1 MAVMLR
7 RGAPLYEFG
16 PFRLDTAE
24 KLFFKNGEPL
34 ALAPK
39 AFELLAILVQQ
50 SGHLVDKNELLKE
63 IWPDSF
69 VEESSL
75 TQNIYVLRKALAES
89 NGESRYIETVPRRGY
104 RFVADVKKLS
114 DRDVACAIE
123 PQTPAPLFIAAPPA
137 LVKNGESSPN
147 HISLR
152 AMPGGRRSPALVALA
167 LSLLL
172 ISVAIGSSVLV
183 FRKAPPQAFAA
194 RSIAVLPFKFLG
206 AEGTDEHLGL
216 GMTDA
221 MITKLSSLKQISV
234 RPTSAIY
241 KYADHGYDLAAVGRE
256 LNVDAIL
263 EGTVQRA
270 GDRVRVNVQL
280 INASNGQAVWAE
292 KFDEQYTS
300 VFAVQ
305 DSISEQVAYALR
317 LSVTS
322 EGRSQLAK
330 RYTENPEAYQA
341 YTRAL
346 YFWNQRT
353 EESLNR
359 SIRYFK
365 EAIAKDPNY
374 ALAYAGLA
382 DCYSLIA
389 YYGYLS
395 LTTEEA
401 YQQASRAA
409 MKALE
414 MDNAIAEAHTALALV
429 KTYMDGDRP
438 AAEREH
444 KQSIALNPSYATGH
458 QRYALFLLE
467 ESRLDEAYEEIKR
480 AQELDPLLA
489 VINSNLGAIL
499 YMKRDYDRAAEYCR
513 KALEVAPRLPA
524 ANYFL
529 GLILTQ
535 KGMHREA
542 IALLEKAREA
552 EANKQTFSDALAY
565 AYVMAGRASG
575 AQQMIVELKNSSQKN
590 TTADFSLGLVYAA
603 LGDMDRAFAHFE
615 RQNGDWRRLLFGL
628 RLDPRLDRL
637 RADARYADL
646 LKRRFGVAV

>member
-7 RGAPLYEFG
+7 QDAHLFEFG

-24 KLFFKNGEPL
+24 KVFFKNGEPL

-75 TQNIYVLRKALAES
+75 TQNIYVLRKALADS
-89 NGESRYIETVPRRGY
+89 NGEPRYIETVPRRGY
-104 RFVADVKKLS
+104 RFVAEVKPVSDHKLDD
-114 DRDVACAIE
+114 DRE
-123 PQTPAPLFIAAPPA
+123 PPPAPAKHIEGSA
-137 LVKNGESSPN
+137 N
-147 HISLR
+147 HISL
-152 AMPGGRRSPALVALA
+152 AALPGRRRLAPVAFG

-172 ISVAIGSSVLV
+172 IGLAVASAVLI
-183 FRKAPPQAFAA
+183 FRKAPPDAFAA
-194 RSIAVLPFKFLG
+194 RSIAVLPFKILG
-206 AEGTDEHLGL
+206 GEGADEHLGL

-241 KYADHGYDLAAVGRE
+241 KYGDHGYDLAAVGRE

-292 KFDEQYTS
+292 KFDEQYTG

-317 LSVTS
+317 LTVTS
-322 EGRSQLAK
+322 ESRSQLAK

-353 EESLNR
+353 EEGLNR

-365 EAIAKDPNY
+365 DAIAKDPNY

-389 YYGYLS
+389 YYGYPS
-395 LTTEEA
+395 LTIEAA

-414 MDNAIAEAHTALALV
+414 MDNTIAEAHTALALV

-438 AAEREH
+438 AAEKEY
-444 KQSIALNPSYATGH
+444 KQALTLNPSYATGH

-489 VINSNLGAIL
+489 VVNSNLGAIL

-513 KALEVAPRLPA
+513 KALEVAPQLPA

-535 KGMHREA
+535 KGMYREA
-542 IALLEKAREA
+542 IALLEKAKETDQ
-552 EANKQTFSDALAY
+552 NKQTFSDALAY
-565 AYVMAGRASG
+565 AYVMAGRAGG
-575 AQQMIVELKNSSQKN
+575 AQQMIVELKNSSPKN
-590 TTADFSLGLVYAA
+590 TTADFSLGLIYAA

-615 RQNGDWRRLLFGL
+615 RQNREWRRLLFGL

-646 LKRRFGVAV
+646 LKRRFNVAA

>member
-7 RGAPLYEFG
+7 RDEHLFEFG

-24 KLFFKNGEPL
+24 KVFLKNGEPL
-34 ALAPK
+34 PLAPK
-39 AFELLAILVQQ
+39 AFELLAILVER
-50 SGHLVDKNELLKE
+50 SGHLVDKNDLLEE

-75 TQNIYVLRKALAES
+75 TQNIYVLRKALSES
-89 NGESRYIETVPRRGY
+89 DGEQRYIETVPRRGY
-104 RFVADVKKLS
+104 RFVADVKAIG
-114 DRDVACAIE
+114 DRETAVDIDQ
-123 PQTPAPLFIAAPPA
+123 QTPAHLLIEAARAPA
-137 LVKNGESSPN
+137 NDTESRLN
-147 HISLR
+147 HIALR
-152 AMPGGRRSPALVALA
+152 ASPASRRSLTPVAVA

-172 ISVAIGSSVLV
+172 ISVAVASVFLI
-183 FRKAPPQAFAA
+183 FRKAPPPAFAA
-194 RSIAVLPFKFLG
+194 RSIAVLPFKILG
-206 AEGTDEHLGL
+206 AEGADEHLGL

-221 MITKLSSLKQISV
+221 MITKLSSLKQIAV

-241 KYADHGYDLAAVGRE
+241 KYADHGYDLATVGRE

-280 INASNGQAVWAE
+280 INASDGQPVWAE
-292 KFDEQYTS
+292 KFNEQYTS

-317 LSVTS
+317 LKVTS
-322 EGRSQLAK
+322 ESRSQLAK

-353 EESLNR
+353 EEGLNR

-365 EAIAKDPNY
+365 EAIDKDPNY

-389 YYGYLS
+389 YYGYKS
-395 LTTEEA
+395 LATEEA
-401 YQQASRAA
+401 YQKASLAA
-409 MKALE
+409 TKALE
-414 MDNAIAEAHTALALV
+414 MDDSIAEAHPALALV
-429 KTYMDGDRP
+429 KTDHDDDRP

-499 YMKRDYDRAAEYCR
+499 YMKRDYDRAAEFCR
-513 KALEVAPRLPA
+513 KALEVAPQLPA

-529 GLILTQ
+529 GLIYTQ
-535 KGMHREA
+535 KGMYSEA
-542 IALLEKAREA
+542 IALLERARETGQ
-552 EANKQTFSDALAY
+552 NKQTFSDALAY
-565 AYVMAGRASG
+565 AYVMAGRAGG
-575 AQQMIVELKNSSQKN
+575 AQQMIVELKSSSKKN
-590 TTADFSLGLVYAA
+590 TTADFSLGLIYAA

-615 RQNGDWRRLLFGL
+615 KQDREWRRLLFGL

-637 RADARYADL
+637 RADSRYTDL
-646 LKRRFGVAV
+646 LKRRLM

>member
-1 MAVMLR
+1 MAVRLR
-7 RGAPLYEFG
+7 QDARVFEFG

-24 KLFFKNGEPL
+24 KLFFKNGEL
-34 ALAPK
+34 IALAPK
-39 AFELLAILVQQ
+39 AFELLAILVER
-50 SGHLVDKNELLKE
+50 SGHLVDKNDLLRE

-75 TQNIYVLRKALAES
+75 TQNIYVLRKALSES
-89 NGESRYIETVPRRGY
+89 HDEPRYIETVPRRGY
-104 RFVADVKKLS
+104 RFVADVKTVSNREADLGGAS
-114 DRDVACAIE
+114 QAAE
-123 PQTPAPLFIAAPPA
+123 PLLIAAAPA
-137 LVKNGESSPN
+137 REVASGAPDIALHG
-147 HISLR
+147 
-152 AMPGGRRSPALVALA
+152 ATAGRRRITVMAAALA
-167 LSLLL
+167 LLLL
-172 ISVAIGSSVLV
+172 GLAAATALLI
-183 FRKAPPQAFAA
+183 FRHSPDQAFAA
-194 RSIAVLPFKFLG
+194 RSIAVLPFKVLG
-206 AEGTDEHLGL
+206 GAGTDEHLGL

-221 MITKLSSLKQISV
+221 MITKLGSLRQIAV

-241 KYADHGYDLAAVGRE
+241 KYADHGYDLATVGRE
-256 LNVDAIL
+256 LNVEAIL

-280 INASNGQAVWAE
+280 INVSDGKPLWTD

-317 LSVTS
+317 LKVTS
-322 EGRSQLAK
+322 ESRSQLAK
-330 RYTENPEAYQA
+330 RYTESTEAYQA

-353 EESLNR
+353 EEGLNR
-359 SIRYFK
+359 GIKYFN

-389 YYGYLS
+389 YYGYKS
-395 LTTEEA
+395 LTADAA
-401 YQQASRAA
+401 YQKASLAA
-409 MKALE
+409 TKAME
-414 MDNAIAEAHTALALV
+414 MDDAIAEAHTAMALV
-429 KTYMDGDRP
+429 KAYYVEDRP

-467 ESRLDEAYEEIKR
+467 EARLDEAYEEIKR

-489 VINSNLGAIL
+489 VVNSNLGAIL
-499 YMKRDYDRAAEYCR
+499 YMKRDYDRAAEFCR
-513 KALEVAPRLPA
+513 KALEVAPQLPA

-529 GLILTQ
+529 GLIYTQ
-535 KGMHREA
+535 KGMHSEA
-542 IALLEKAREA
+542 ITLLEKVRKADQNRE
-552 EANKQTFSDALAY
+552 TFSDALAY
-565 AYVMAGRASG
+565 AYVMAGRTDG
-575 AQQMIVELKNSSQKN
+575 AQQMIEELKNSAKKN
-590 TTADFSLGLVYAA
+590 TTADFSMGMIYAA

-615 RQNGDWRRLLFGL
+615 KQNGEWRRLLFGL

-637 RADARYADL
+637 RADSRYADL
-646 LKRRFGVAV
+646 LKRRFNVPA